1 MGISSPDSVRAV
13 LKERGC
19 CVIMPTYD
27 NAGTLSD
34 VISSVLEYC
43 DDLIVIN
50 DGCTD
55 GTPEILKKFGQ
66 KIDVL
71 THPFNWGKGVAL
83 RNGLER
89 AMERGFSHAIS
100 IDSDGQH
107 SASDIAGFAKAL
119 QEMPGTDRKSVV

>member
-1 MGISSPDSVRAV
+1 MEIMSPDSVRAV

-71 THPFNWGKGVAL
+71 THPFN
-83 RNGLER
+83 
-89 AMERGFSHAIS
+89 
-100 IDSDGQH
+100 
-107 SASDIAGFAKAL
+107 
-119 QEMPGTDRKSVV
+119 